1 METLDGV
8 LYVEGGEGGR
18 GEDLKH
24 KLLGHPPVIARLGS
38 IVIMILLVTTWM
50 MINIFMGLI
59 WKKFSSKCKN
69 SSDLGDDDFPECF
82 NSDNI
87 CFAMKIGMS
96 SWEF

>member
-96 SWEF
+96 S

>member
-1 METLDGV
+1 MKTLDGV

-24 KLLGHPPVIARLGS
+24 KLLGHPPVIARLCI
-38 IVIMILLVTTWM
+38 IVIMILLVTTRM
-50 MINIFMGLI
+50 MTNIFMGLI
-59 WKKFSSKCKN
+59 WKKFSSKCTN

-96 SWEF
+96 S